1 MDEKKLKLIEYLVK
15 NLGAEENKLSE
26 IEKLD
31 EDIMEK
37 EIELGVLKEKRTA
50 LGDKEVAIA
59 NVDEIKGY
67 IEMFNEPEKVEK
79 EPVVDSVVEAEV
91 EQVAEVS
98 TPVVG

>member
-15 NLGAEENKLSE
+15 NLGVEENKLAE

-50 LGDKEVAIA
+50 LGNKEVAVA

-67 IEMFNEPEKVEK
+67 IEMFNEPEKVED
-79 EPVVDSVVEAEV
+79 EPVADSVVEAEA
-91 EQVAEVS
+91 EQPAEVA

>member
-15 NLGAEENKLSE
+15 NLGVEENKLAE

-37 EIELGVLKEKRTA
+37 EIELGVLKEKRAT
-50 LGDKEVAIA
+50 LGDKEVAVA

-67 IEMFNEPEKVEK
+67 IEMFNEPEKVEE
-79 EPVVDSVVEAEV
+79 EPVADGVAEV
-91 EQVAEVS
+91 ESEQPAEVS